1 MTCPEPD
8 VPRDRSRDDA
18 VSKRRVRHPVMSSNG
33 EFSTMSSEE
42 MPSLPKSLP
51 SSREATAEGGSSG
64 SGGGYMPLRE
74 FLDRFS
80 LPRVVRLEGTGG
92 RPVLL
97 YKQQQRSLRVTAS
110 LLMHRYRH
118 DVKVGPEI
126 VIPEGYPG
134 WFSVIS
140 GNNTAGSAR
149 VYRRVDSLVKTG
161 VPVFLLATPLRAY
174 TLTHS
179 KMENGNLRAHYTKTT
194 IRAGEILRLVAVFQD
209 TRQCSSVSFGIS
221 AGGSEKDQYAQCID
235 LHGREVFASL
245 STRGEFYA
253 ICQGGSVDTGSDA
266 VLYKV
271 HHLAKR
277 QLPLRVRLIAGPLP
291 VPLPKEYGGL
301 MQLETSTRGPI
312 VLGCVVPERPV
323 HNPEML
329 ELVVSGNGAPRVRR
343 ARLGYPSE
351 ARLLASPKMQRLLSA
366 CSRTVGDRATEP
378 RVAPMKLHSP
388 TVESLKEMHL
398 KKIKPKPETKPILQ
412 SLKDGLEH
420 LKRGSVKERSQ
431 QTKQST
437 GNGILERISKLTQ
450 GNRNRNPAKK
460 SASFTFAV
468 RPEIAMR
475 SQERYSSLEPETTS
489 QQTRQNQNAKQP
501 VQRSVSTSVLEVP
514 CVELQPNYSHVRDS
528 LTPLP
533 KPIKINSNKPEE
545 IYAEICDTATTNQ
558 TQKCPGSHVMA
569 RIRIVVQ
576 GDDSSL
582 GAHHVIGNE
591 RYVNSMVTSEQIDSI
606 ISTEDEVIY
615 NTVF

>member
-1 MTCPEPD
+1 
-8 VPRDRSRDDA
+8 
-18 VSKRRVRHPVMSSNG
+18 MSSNG

-51 SSREATAEGGSSG
+51 SSREATAEGGSG

-140 GNNTAGSAR
+140 GNNTTGSAR

-209 TRQCSSVSFGIS
+209 TRRCSSVSFGIS
-221 AGGSEKDQYAQCID
+221 GGYPEKDQYAQCID

-253 ICQGGSVDTGSDA
+253 ICQSGSVDTGSDA

-351 ARLLASPKMQRLLSA
+351 ARLLASPKIQRLLSA
-366 CSRTVGDRATEP
+366 CSRAVGDRATEP
-378 RVAPMKLHSP
+378 RVAPVKLQPP
-388 TVESLKEMHL
+388 TVESLKEMNL

-412 SLKDGLEH
+412 SLKNGLEH
-420 LKRGSVKERSQ
+420 LKRSTAKERNQ

-437 GNGILERISKLTQ
+437 GNGILERISKLAQ
-450 GNRNRNPAKK
+450 SNRNRNPAKK

-489 QQTRQNQNAKQP
+489 HQTRQNQNAKQP
-501 VQRSVSTSVLEVP
+501 VQRSVSTSVLEIP
-514 CVELQPNYSHVRDS
+514 PTSVELQPNYSRVRDS

-533 KPIKINSNKPEE
+533 SPPKLVRTSNKNEE
-545 IYAEICDTATTNQ
+545 IYAEICDTATVNQ
-558 TQKCPGSHVMA
+558 VQKCPGSHVMA

-576 GDDSSL
+576 GHDSSL
-582 GAHHVIGNE
+582 EARNVIGNE
-591 RYVNSMVTSEQIDSI
+591 RYANSMVMTEQIDSI